1 MSHVMFI
8 FFRSIGYGYFG
19 NKAGND
25 GYITV
30 DGQILAM
37 MVVCSTFKWQIFH
50 AYSGLRLV
58 Q

>member
-50 AYSGLRLV
+50 AYSGL
-58 Q
+58 